1 MKNMDELIAKMGDT
15 FEKVEKGFIK
25 GATAD
30 TLANIAGKMINGAK
44 VQIEYNLMLKKNPE
58 SRIKFMEPGDKPNQ
72 QDEAA

>member
-15 FEKVEKGFIK
+15 FEKVENGFIK
-25 GATAD
+25 GTTAD

-58 SRIKFMEPGDKPNQ
+58 SRIKFMEPGESSNEDK
-72 QDEAA
+72 AA

>member
-25 GATAD
+25 GAIAD

-58 SRIKFMEPGDKPNQ
+58 SRIKFMEPGESSKHN
-72 QDEAA
+72 EAA